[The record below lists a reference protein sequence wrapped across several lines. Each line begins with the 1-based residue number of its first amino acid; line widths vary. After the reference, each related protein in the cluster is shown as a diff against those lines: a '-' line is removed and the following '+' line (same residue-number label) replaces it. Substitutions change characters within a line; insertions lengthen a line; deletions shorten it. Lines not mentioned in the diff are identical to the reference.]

1 MNIFTRELLSI
12 MIRKFNYPSWALFLI
27 VIIFGSSLMSCE
39 SIGLYFDTKKDT
51 DNSTEKTIYL
61 PSGTD
66 LEDLKNILI
75 EGGVVETA
83 DVVESLGNYKELN
96 QDKIAPGK
104 YTIPAKSNIND
115 MLNGFIINSLG
126 NGNREDAVRVTFN
139 NCREIKDLAGKVAK
153 HIEADSLDLL
163 EYIMAEETLNKF
175 GFNQATIPA
184 LFLPDTYEMYWDTD
198 AKEFVD
204 KMAAEF
210 KKFWTDERK
219 QRLKIVGLS
228 SQSDAVTLASIIYKE
243 QDRQPS
249 EWPIIA
255 RLYLNRIQQGWKLES
270 DPTFVFCWGDKLK
283 DVQRLLEVHREI
295 DCPYNTYKI
304 AGLPPGPIYIPPA
317 KVVDAVLYPDD
328 NNYFFMCAKPDG
340 NGLHNFA
347 NSLSE
352 HNKNAR
358 IYQNWLSKNKIR

>member
-1 MNIFTRELLSI
+1 MISKLNYSWLSFFGLIALSI
-12 MIRKFNYPSWALFLI
+12 TLS
-27 VIIFGSSLMSCE
+27 SCE
-39 SIGLYFDTKKDT
+39 SLGLYFDTKKST
-51 DNSTEKTIYL
+51 DNKEDKIIYL
-61 PSGTD
+61 PSETD
-66 LEDLKNILI
+66 LEDLKLILN
-75 EGGVVETA
+75 EAGVMEST
-83 DVVESLGNYKELN
+83 DVIESLGKYKELN
-96 QDKIAPGK
+96 EEKIASGK
-104 YTIPAKSNIND
+104 YIIPANYNIND

-126 NGNREDAVRVTFN
+126 NGNREETVRVTFN
-139 NCREIKDLAGKVAK
+139 NCRGIAELAGKVAK
-153 HIEADSLDLL
+153 HIEADSTELADYVLS
-163 EYIMAEETLNKF
+163 EETLKKF

-198 AKEFVD
+198 AEKFID

-210 KKFWTDERK
+210 KKFWTDDRK
-219 QRLKIVGLS
+219 QRLPIVGLS

-255 RLYLNRIQQGWKLES
+255 RLYLNRIQQGWKLQS
-270 DPTFVFCWGDKLK
+270 DPTFVFCWGDQLK
-283 DVQRLLEVHREI
+283 DVQRLLEIHREI

-304 AGLPPGPIYIPPA
+304 IGLPPGPIFIPPA

-347 NSLSE
+347 KSLSE
-352 HNKNAR
+352 HNRNAR
-358 IYQNWLSKNKIR
+358 IYQDWLSKNKIR